1 MHPPRPTW
9 PDLLTSVDI
18 HQHNNPTIT
27 EHTNKAI
34 TKRHDNLPSGTSYS
48 TQQRDKATRQA
59 PHTSTRPRS
68 ARRKDGHGQQRP
80 KRLHHLDDN
89 KHCKRATARQ
99 TTSPP
104 RRQQTLQTTKLDSTR
119 PQRTETPNTQRFT
132 QPTTRC
138 PQLPRKPRTNTTHA
152 RTRTRTT
159 AHHTTPHHPAPQ
171 ASLVK
176 DLRTFSRK
184 PGLF

>member
-18 HQHNNPTIT
+18 HKHNNPTMT

-34 TKRHDNLPSGTSYS
+34 TKRHDNLPSGTSHS

-59 PHTSTRPRS
+59 PHTSTRPRP

-80 KRLHHLDDN
+80 KRLHHLDDS
-89 KHCKRATARQ
+89 KRCKRATARQ

-104 RRQQTLQTTKLDSTR
+104 QRQQTLQTTRLDSTR
-119 PQRTETPNTQRFT
+119 PQRTNTLRFT
-132 QPTTRC
+132 QPATRC
-138 PQLPRKPRTNTTHA
+138 PQLPRQPRTNTHTRA
-152 RTRTRTT
+152 RAPHHSTP
-159 AHHTTPHHPAPQ
+159 HHTT
-171 ASLVK
+171 L
-176 DLRTFSRK
+176 SRRL
-184 PGLF
+184 PC